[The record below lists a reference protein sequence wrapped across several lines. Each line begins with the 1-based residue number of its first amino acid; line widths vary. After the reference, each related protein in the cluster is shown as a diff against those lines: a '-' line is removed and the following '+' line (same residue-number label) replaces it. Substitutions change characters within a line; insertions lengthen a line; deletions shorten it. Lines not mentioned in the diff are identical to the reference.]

1 MMNTYDLPTRP
12 LYNIP
17 ALTLHECEPGHS
29 FQMAISAEQQGSAG
43 VPPQPLFLRNGRG
56 LGAVQRMAR
65 Q

>member
-17 ALTLHECEPGHS
+17 VLTLHECEPGHS
-29 FQMAISAEQQGSAG
+29 FQAALSDEQKALPAL
-43 VPPQPLFLRNGRG
+43 PPQPLFLGNGRG
-56 LGAVQRMAR
+56 LGPLQRMAR